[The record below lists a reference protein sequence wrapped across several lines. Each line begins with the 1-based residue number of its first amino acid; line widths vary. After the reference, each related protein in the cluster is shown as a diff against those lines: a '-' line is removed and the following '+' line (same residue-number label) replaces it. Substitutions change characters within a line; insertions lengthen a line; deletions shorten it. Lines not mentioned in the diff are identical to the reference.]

1 MLLVIDAGNTNICL
15 ALFREQELLKVWR
28 ALPDLF
34 KDVHK
39 CSQWL
44 QNELTGSSFCP
55 NDVKN
60 IIISCVVPDLLSD
73 IKAFCLDLFSQ
84 EVLVIGESSAPF
96 PHSSLIDR
104 PGEEGADLMANAF
117 AAHTLYGGGPLLVI
131 DFGTATTLSL
141 VDGSGNFCGTV
152 IAPGVQLSLHALYQA
167 AAKLPEVAIIKP
179 RNVIGTNTVDSIQSG
194 IFWGY
199 VSMIEGLIQ
208 CIKDENFRG
217 LLSKEFKVVAT
228 GGLSSLIA
236 PSCSRITHIDFDL
249 TLKGIALIYE
259 TLPERK

>member
-15 ALFREQELLKVWR
+15 ALFRERELLKVWR
-28 ALPDLF
+28 VLPDLF

-39 CSQWL
+39 YSQWL
-44 QNELTGSSFCP
+44 QNELTGLSFFP

-73 IKAFCLDLFSQ
+73 LKEFCLDLFSQ

-104 PGEEGADLMANAF
+104 PGEEGADLMANSF
-117 AAHTLYGGGPLLVI
+117 AAHTLYGGPLLVI

-152 IAPGVQLSLHALYQA
+152 IAPGVQLSLRALYQA
-167 AAKLPEVAIIKP
+167 AAKLPEVAMVKP
-179 RNVIGTNTVDSIQSG
+179 RNVIGTNTIDSMQSG

-208 CIKDENFRG
+208 RIKDENFRG
-217 LLSKEFKVVAT
+217 LLSKGFSVVAT

-236 PSCSRITHIDFDL
+236 PSCSGITHIDPDL
-249 TLKGIALIYE
+249 TLKGIAFIYE